1 MKYWD
6 SGTGLDHQKVSSTF
20 FQTQKGEETKQ
31 MVGSRTVRKYD
42 LNHTEDAAYAYDSF
56 FMLKINKD
64 A

>member
-1 MKYWD
+1 
-6 SGTGLDHQKVSSTF
+6 
-20 FQTQKGEETKQ
+20 